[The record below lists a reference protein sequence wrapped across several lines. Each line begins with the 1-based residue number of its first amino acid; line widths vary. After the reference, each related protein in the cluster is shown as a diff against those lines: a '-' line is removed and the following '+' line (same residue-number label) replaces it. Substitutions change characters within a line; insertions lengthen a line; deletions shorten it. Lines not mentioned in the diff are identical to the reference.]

1 LEVEY
6 FLKEILNYQT
16 LRSFSE
22 GMRRENLL
30 FIVVRRRTKGLV
42 NP

>member
-16 LRSFSE
+16 LRGFSE